1 MIGVTCVVAE
11 SSKDDDAWLWDTPL
25 AAIAIAKVPA
35 NSLKAF
41 IEAAVKPFGCDLDVE
56 VDRNTDILKQMLRK
70 YKNPSFDITK
80 RLCIEFVDELGIDA
94 GGVSREY
101 FHLLMERLKQ
111 GPGGA
116 INVFEGLP
124 GHLVPIHNY
133 DVLSGG
139 LFILVGKMILHAILN
154 DCSGVPGISPA
165 VVSYISTGS
174 RDSAVEYITMEDI
187 PDPDL
192 KEKLTQVCFMLKI
205 FKVARKFSS
214 RFYYN

>member
-1 MIGVTCVVAE
+1 
-11 SSKDDDAWLWDTPL
+11 
-25 AAIAIAKVPA
+25 
-35 NSLKAF
+35 
-41 IEAAVKPFGCDLDVE
+41 
-56 VDRNTDILKQMLRK
+56 MLRE

-80 RLCIEFVDELGIDA
+80 RLCVEFVDELGIDA

-124 GHLVPIHNY
+124 GHLLPIHNY

-139 LFILVGKMILHAILN
+139 LFILAGKMILQAILN

-174 RDSAVEYITMEDI
+174 RDSAVEYITLEDI

-192 KEKLTQVCFMLKI
+192 KEKLTQVCFILKI
-205 FKVARKFSS
+205 LNVARKLIA
-214 RFYYN
+214 RFYTNLIHSMVMLGGQVQIVW